1 MENQKVVTELAEVV
15 VRNIRESVEDEF
27 KASLNDVRSKIS
39 VKKEPF
45 LRQIISQQYFGEQN
59 EIEKTYTAHD
69 VLTILESIDEE
80 IAKIT
85 EGYARD
91 EE

>member
-1 MENQKVVTELAEVV
+1 MENQKVVTELAEAEAV
-15 VRNIRESVEDEF
+15 VRNIRESIEDEF

-45 LRQIISQQYFGEQN
+45 LRQIISQQYFN
-59 EIEKTYTAHD
+59 ESDEDKVEKTYTAHD

-80 IAKIT
+80 IEKIIE
-85 EGYARD
+85 EG
-91 EE
+91 

>member
-45 LRQIISQQYFGEQN
+45 LRQIIGQQYFN
-59 EIEKTYTAHD
+59 ESDKDKVEKTYTAHD

-80 IAKIT
+80 IEKII
-85 EGYARD
+85 EG
-91 EE
+91 

>member
-1 MENQKVVTELAEVV
+1 MENQKVVTELAEAV
-15 VRNIRESVEDEF
+15 VRNIRESIEDEF

-45 LRQIISQQYFGEQN
+45 LRQIINQQYFN
-59 EIEKTYTAHD
+59 ESDKDKVEKTYTAHD

-80 IAKIT
+80 IEKIIK
-85 EGYARD
+85 G
-91 EE
+91 

>member
-15 VRNIRESVEDEF
+15 VRNIRESIEDEF

-45 LRQIISQQYFGEQN
+45 LRQIINQQYFN
-59 EIEKTYTAHD
+59 ESDKDKVEKTYTAHD

-80 IAKIT
+80 IEKII
-85 EGYARD
+85 EG
-91 EE
+91 

>member
-15 VRNIRESVEDEF
+15 VRNIRESIEDEF

-45 LRQIISQQYFGEQN
+45 LRQIINQQYFN
-59 EIEKTYTAHD
+59 ESDKDKVEKTYTAHD

-80 IAKIT
+80 IEKIIK
-85 EGYARD
+85 G
-91 EE
+91 

>member
-15 VRNIRESVEDEF
+15 VRNIRESIEDEF

-45 LRQIISQQYFGEQN
+45 LRQIISQQYFSESDKDKV
-59 EIEKTYTAHD
+59 EKTYTAHD
-69 VLTILESIDEE
+69 VLTILESIDDE
-80 IAKIT
+80 IEKII
-85 EGYARD
+85 EG
-91 EE
+91 

>member
-45 LRQIISQQYFGEQN
+45 LRQIIGQQYFN
-59 EIEKTYTAHD
+59 ESDKDKVEKTYTAHD
-69 VLTILESIDEE
+69 VLKILESIDEE
-80 IAKIT
+80 IEKII
-85 EGYARD
+85 EG
-91 EE
+91 